1 MFGLT
6 DHNRTVAEK
15 EPDRLIEQYKGENIM
30 AWIYLLIAGVMEW
43 GWPMGL
49 KLAINDNG
57 VRYGPIALAVISIIA
72 SGFFLF
78 LAQRDLPVGTAYAV
92 WTGIGAVG
100 TFILGI
106 VLLGEP
112 ALPLRF
118 VFLGF
123 IIVGIAGLKLVSG

>member
-1 MFGLT
+1 MFRLT
-6 DHNRTVAEK
+6 DHNFTAAEK
-15 EPDRLIEQYKGENIM
+15 EPDRLIEQDKGENNM

-106 VLLGEP
+106 LLLGEP

>member
-1 MFGLT
+1 M
-6 DHNRTVAEK
+6 E
-15 EPDRLIEQYKGENIM
+15 
-30 AWIYLLIAGVMEW
+30 WIYLLIAGVMEW

-49 KLAINDNG
+49 KYTWTEKGIH
-57 VRYGPIALAVISIIA
+57 YGPAIFAIISILL

-78 LAQRDLPVGTAYAV
+78 LAQREIPVGTAYAV

-112 ALPLRF
+112 AQALRF

-123 IIVGIAGLKLVSG
+123 VIVGIVGLKLVSN

>member
-1 MFGLT
+1 M
-6 DHNRTVAEK
+6 D
-15 EPDRLIEQYKGENIM
+15 
-30 AWIYLLIAGVMEW
+30 WIYLLIAGIMEW

-49 KLAINDNG
+49 KYAWTEKGVQIGPAIFA
-57 VRYGPIALAVISIIA
+57 IISILL

-78 LAQRDLPVGTAYAV
+78 LAQREISVGTAYAV

-106 VLLGEP
+106 ILLGEP
-112 ALPLRF
+112 TQALRF

-123 IIVGIAGLKLVSG
+123 IIVGIVGLKLVSN

>member
-1 MFGLT
+1 
-6 DHNRTVAEK
+6 
-15 EPDRLIEQYKGENIM
+15 M
-30 AWIYLLIAGVMEW
+30 AWTYLLIAGIMEW

-49 KLAINDNG
+49 KYAMTDKG
-57 VRYGPIALAVISIIA
+57 FQYGPAVFAVVSILA

-106 VLLGEP
+106 LLLGEP
-112 ALPLRF
+112 AFLLRF
-118 VFLGF
+118 VFLGL
-123 IIVGIAGLKLVSG
+123 IIAGIAGLKLVSS